1 MDSVP
6 ELQYHFYTST
16 QKMPIFINTLNP
28 LNNNLSQRES
38 TGLLPLTKCKIY
50 VITSI
55 LRIGN
60 ISPPSNQRLLENHA
74 PFYESTRT
82 MIDQYRTTYPATSSI
97 TWEQLPLTLPT
108 CEITELLTPFAPC
121 IGVCFWKDVSRHGR
135 KEGTT
140 LTCHPT
146 ELKLCFWICLLVLI
160 KMCNYGLCQLEGFRE
175 TVE

>member
-1 MDSVP
+1 MTHS
-6 ELQYHFYTST
+6 
-16 QKMPIFINTLNP
+16 QKTCIFP
-28 LNNNLSQRES
+28 HKNNNIRTSWQ
-38 TGLLPLTKCKIY
+38 TTLPATMCMSVAMEIMH
-50 VITSI
+50 TI

-60 ISPPSNQRLLENHA
+60 ISPGSNQRLLENHA
-74 PFYESTRT
+74 LCYESTRT

-97 TWEQLPLTLPT
+97 TWEQLPLTLHT

-121 IGVCFWKDVSRHGR
+121 IGVCFWKDASRHGR

-146 ELKLCFWICLLVLI
+146 ELKLCFWIRLLVLI